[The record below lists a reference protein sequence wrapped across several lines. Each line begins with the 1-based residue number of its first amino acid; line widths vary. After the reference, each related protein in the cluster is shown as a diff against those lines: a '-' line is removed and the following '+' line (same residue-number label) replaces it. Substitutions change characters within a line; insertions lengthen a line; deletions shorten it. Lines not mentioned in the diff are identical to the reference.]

1 MLPAIRRGIL
11 RFPARLRGPDRVCWR
26 TVPETVTPHMR
37 LDRLRTEIENVPTGG
52 PSYREAVERFRTLL
66 MRRVREGDAV
76 EVLCA
81 RLAARGVVVRES
93 SLAAFIENG
102 RFPGRIPSRE
112 RLLALTPEDLRG
124 PGMDRRK
131 NDG

>member
-1 MLPAIRRGIL
+1 
-11 RFPARLRGPDRVCWR
+11 
-26 TVPETVTPHMR
+26 MR
-37 LDRLRTEIENVPTGG
+37 LEKLRAEIEKIPTGG
-52 PSYREAVERFRTLL
+52 PSYREAVERLRTLL
-66 MRRVREGDAV
+66 MSRVREGDSV
-76 EVLCA
+76 EILCA

-124 PGMDRRK
+124 PGTDRRDE
-131 NDG
+131 DG

>member
-1 MLPAIRRGIL
+1 
-11 RFPARLRGPDRVCWR
+11 
-26 TVPETVTPHMR
+26 
-37 LDRLRTEIENVPTGG
+37 
-52 PSYREAVERFRTLL
+52 
-66 MRRVREGDAV
+66 MRRVRGGDSV
-76 EVLCA
+76 EILCA

-124 PGMDRRK
+124 P
-131 NDG
+131 DGREEDG

>member
-1 MLPAIRRGIL
+1 
-11 RFPARLRGPDRVCWR
+11 
-26 TVPETVTPHMR
+26 MR
-37 LDRLRTEIENVPTGG
+37 LEKLRAEIEKIPTGG
-52 PSYREAVERFRTLL
+52 PTYREAVERFRALL
-66 MRRVREGDAV
+66 MRRVRGGDSV
-76 EVLCA
+76 EILCA

-124 PGMDRRK
+124 P
-131 NDG
+131 DGREEDG